1 VRLTGPGAANCGI
14 LVAAAIGAGTKLGE
28 TAGAA
33 AATVTEVPTA
43 VGTAAAGMYT
53 EAPGAAYIDVMA
65 GDAAAYATG
74 CAVAIEA
81 IADV

>member
-14 LVAAAIGAGTKLGE
+14 AAAIGGGTKLGK
-28 TAGAA
+28 TATGAA

-53 EAPGAAYIDVMA
+53 EAPGAAYIDVTA